1 MSKNRLF
8 YISCFVC
15 LLFFSC
21 VSKGK
26 YLELET
32 NLQNTQ
38 QKLEQ
43 NQKNLA
49 DLQDK
54 HKALENQHSAL
65 ENEKQNLVQTRRDL
79 KLKLQK
85 EKALVEEKTK
95 VISHLEDTKNKIE
108 VSLKEQIANQQV
120 KIEEIE
126 GKLKLTF
133 IDKILFNS
141 GSTKINQKGKEILLS
156 FAESIVEDEDHNILV
171 EGHTDNVGVGAAL
184 KSKFPS
190 NWELSTARAST
201 VVRFLQEKGSI
212 APEIMSAIGFS
223 YFKPVASNDDE
234 EGRSQN
240 RRIEI
245 ILSRSK

>member
-8 YISCFVC
+8 YIACFVC
-15 LLFFSC
+15 LLFLSC

-26 YLELET
+26 YVDLET
-32 NLQNTQ
+32 DLQNTQ

-43 NQKNLA
+43 NQKELA

-54 HKALENQHSAL
+54 HSNL
-65 ENEKQNLVQTRRDL
+65 ENEKQNLIQTSRDLNL
-79 KLKLQK
+79 KLKK
-85 EKALVEEKTK
+85 EKTVVKEKTK
-95 VISHLEDTKNKIE
+95 MISDLEDTKKKIE
-108 VSLKEQIANQQV
+108 EGVKEQIANQQI

-141 GSTKINQKGKEILLS
+141 GSTKINKKGKEILLT
-156 FAESIVEDEDHNILV
+156 FAESIQEDKDHNILV
-171 EGHTDNVGVGAAL
+171 EGHTDNVGVGSAL

-190 NWELSTARAST
+190 NWELSTARSSA
-201 VVRFLQEKGSI
+201 VVRFLQEEGSI
-212 APEIMSAIGFS
+212 EPERLSAIGFS
-223 YFKPVASNDDE
+223 YFKPVASNDEE

-245 ILSRSK
+245 ILTRSK